1 MRNTVDLNSDL
12 GESFGAY
19 TIGMDDE
26 VIKLVSSANIACG
39 FHASDPVVMK
49 KTVERA
55 VAAGIGIG
63 AHPGF
68 YDLMGFGRR
77 NMNISPAEAYAYVT
91 YQLGALSAFC
101 RQQGVK
107 IDHVKPHGAL
117 YNMAGKDYELAKG
130 ICRAIYDFDPG
141 LILLGLSG
149 SQMINAGRDLG
160 LICANEFFA
169 DRAYEDDG
177 SLRARTKEGAMIED
191 ENEAIERVVK
201 VVKTGCVTT
210 YSGKELELRI
220 DSICVH
226 GDNAHAL
233 EFVRTIRERLTDE
246 GIEIAPLRR
255 VVGNA

>member
-1 MRNTVDLNSDL
+1 MGLTVDLNCDL

-26 VIKLVSSANIACG
+26 VIKLVSSANVACG
-39 FHASDPVVMK
+39 FHASDPVVMRR
-49 KTVERA
+49 TVERA

-77 NMNISPAEAYAYVT
+77 NMNISPSEAYAYVT

-101 RQQGVK
+101 TQQGTK
-107 IDHVKPHGAL
+107 IAHVKPHGAL

-130 ICRAIYDFDPG
+130 ICSAVYDFAPDI
-141 LILLGLSG
+141 ILLGLSG
-149 SQMINAGRDLG
+149 SKMIDAGCDIG
-160 LICANEFFA
+160 LRCANEFFA

-191 ENEAIERVVK
+191 ENEAIERVVR
-201 VVKTGCVTT
+201 VLKTGKVRT
-210 YSGKELELRI
+210 YSGNDIELKI

-226 GDNAHAL
+226 GDNVHAL
-233 EFVRTIRERLTDE
+233 DFVRTIRKRLGEE
-246 GIEIAPLRR
+246 GIEIAPLSK
-255 VVGNA
+255 VVK

>member
-1 MRNTVDLNSDL
+1 MGRKVDLNSDL

-49 KTVERA
+49 HTVECA
-55 VAAGIGIG
+55 AAAGIGIG

-68 YDLMGFGRR
+68 PDLMGFGRR
-77 NMNISPAEAYAYVT
+77 NMNISPKEAYAYVT

-101 RQQGVK
+101 TQQGRK
-107 IDHVKPHGAL
+107 IQHVKPHGAL
-117 YNMAGKDYELAKG
+117 YNMAGKDYALAEG
-130 ICRAIYDFDPG
+130 ICRAVYDLDPG
-141 LILLGLSG
+141 IILLGLSG
-149 SQMINAGRDLG
+149 SQMINAGRDIG
-160 LICANEFFA
+160 LKCANEFFA

-177 SLRARTKEGAMIED
+177 SLRARSKEGAMIED

-201 VVKTGCVTT
+201 VLKTGTVTT
-210 YSGKELELRI
+210 YSGNDIELKI

-233 EFVRTIRERLTDE
+233 EFVRTIRERLGTE
-246 GIEIAPLRR
+246 GIEIAPLSK
-255 VVGNA
+255 VLE